1 MQAKVPGSGD
11 LRHHLRGEE
20 LVRERRGIRLT
31 GRAFAASA
39 LRSRRTVQAS
49 PAGRRP
55 AHASG
60 GTRAVQPSR
69 AGHVPAAWLRDR
81 LAVPVHGG
89 MNTLA
94 GAEALHRTRP
104 GPAGG
109 SSWPHGTAHP
119 GETGPRRRP
128 RAVPRS
134 VRADWLAEAC
144 QVRLVPDPDQAA
156 RTRITANMRTRAC
169 VISHAG
175 SAGHL
180 APRPTARGGQ
190 AGSRLSSPARLAFL
204 RPGRVWGC

>member
-39 LRSRRTVQAS
+39 QRSRRTVQAS

-55 AHASG
+55 VHASG

-94 GAEALHRTRP
+94 GAEALHMNPGCTEFTRTP
-104 GPAGG
+104 PAGRVQRNVLG
-109 SSWPHGTAHP
+109 QRADGALRGVIGRRGAEPSASA
-119 GETGPRRRP
+119 EDRADVDRRP
-128 RAVPRS
+128 V
-134 VRADWLAEAC
+134 
-144 QVRLVPDPDQAA
+144 
-156 RTRITANMRTRAC
+156 
-169 VISHAG
+169 
-175 SAGHL
+175 
-180 APRPTARGGQ
+180 
-190 AGSRLSSPARLAFL
+190 
-204 RPGRVWGC
+204 PGRGQCCRRLHSRNSRSGWSRSFVQLD

>member
-20 LVRERRGIRLT
+20 FVRERRGIRLT

-94 GAEALHRTRP
+94 GAEALHRTPRVGRRIVLAPQHSAPRRDWALPSASRCAEERP
-104 GPAGG
+104 G
-109 SSWPHGTAHP
+109 
-119 GETGPRRRP
+119 
-128 RAVPRS
+128 
-134 VRADWLAEAC
+134 
-144 QVRLVPDPDQAA
+144 
-156 RTRITANMRTRAC
+156 
-169 VISHAG
+169 
-175 SAGHL
+175 
-180 APRPTARGGQ
+180 
-190 AGSRLSSPARLAFL
+190 
-204 RPGRVWGC
+204 